1 MVETFPFDG
10 FTGQAAAFTHAVDP
24 RHGRDSG
31 AVMLLLNPPADTVID
46 LELCAQIDAIWDQG
60 GQQ

>member
-1 MVETFPFDG
+1 
-10 FTGQAAAFTHAVDP
+10 
-24 RHGRDSG
+24 
-31 AVMLLLNPPADTVID
+31 MLLLNPPADTVID